1 MLFSMSSSSLAVAQN
16 EGVVEQ
22 FLSRNPSAGDV
33 DGDAIGKKIILPSS
47 FTGGPRYMIQNYHD
61 AIAICKHCGH
71 PDLFI
76 TFTCNT
82 QWLEIQNALQF
93 VPGQKSEDRPDI
105 VCRVFKM
112 KVDALMA
119 EIKQGVFF
127 GNTVADLYT
136 IEFQKR
142 GLPHVHILVWLHAD
156 NKLPTPTDIDSII
169 SAEIPD
175 KNIDPIGYATV
186 TKFMIHGP
194 CGQANSKAPCMKKGQ
209 CSKHFPKEF
218 RVETSFDENGFA
230 IYRRRNDERYATK
243 NGIDLDNRY
252 VVPHHLQLI
261 VRYQAHINVEWCNKS
276 MLIKYLFKYI
286 NKGPDRMR
294 AVIEDSCLST
304 EVNSKKQYDG
314 VDEIKRFLD
323 CRYLSAYEAIWRL
336 FEFDIHHRE
345 PTVERLTIHMQF
357 MNNVVY
363 HEGENLLNVVNRCNI
378 EKTMFTEW
386 MAMNRIYDDAR
397 ELTYVEFPTK
407 WVWHPSDKFW
417 SRRKRGNRIGR
428 IVYIHPNSGELY
440 FMRMLLNK
448 VSGPRNFDEIRTV
461 NGILY
466 ETFRAACDALGLLSD
481 DLEWHQALD
490 EASYWSSA
498 SDLRQLFVSIIM
510 FCEVSDPAK
519 LLNDFWKL
527 MADDITYRLKEVLR
541 ISSLKMPQEELQN
554 YVLYE
559 LEVLFNKNGS
569 SLSHFKLPI
578 PNRLLIEDIGNRLL
592 REEMD
597 YDTDVLRNEHETL
610 YNGLNTEQLAV
621 YRSVLASVYENKGGV
636 FFVYG
641 HGGTGKTYL
650 WQTIIA
656 KLRSEAKIVLA
667 VASSGIASLLLSG
680 GRTAHSRFK
689 IPIKLDD
696 FSTCEIKKGTQL
708 AKLLNY
714 TSLIIWDE
722 APMNHRNCFEAL
734 DKSLRDVLDGT
745 TAGKIF
751 GGKTILLG
759 GDFRQIL
766 PVIIGGTRH
775 DIINASITKSY
786 IWNDCQIFRLTT
798 NMRLHKNLRNTESQ
812 EDILN
817 FAKWILDL
825 GDGKLNAVKLE
836 NEEESTWI
844 KIPDDM
850 LIKNTGD
857 GIRDIVSAVY
867 DNLEQNYND
876 SSYLRDRAIITPIN
890 DTADEVNAYLLS
902 LIPGEE
908 ICYMSADSICSS
920 SANTEETDVLYPID
934 FLNSLK
940 FNGVPHHALKLK
952 VGVPIMLLRN
962 ISQHSGL
969 CNGTRLIVTQLA
981 SKVIEAQIFTGNHAG
996 RKVYIPR
1003 ILTHVTETKWPF
1015 ILKRRQFP
1023 IRLCYAMTINKS
1035 QGQTLQHVGL
1045 YLRRPVFSH
1054 GQLYVGVSRVTSREG
1069 LRILIENKNNEP
1081 EGCTQNIVFTEIFD
1095 NLNT

>member
-1 MLFSMSSSSLAVAQN
+1 MGSLLPFDGERPKFAQLYICDTEN
-16 EGVVEQ
+16 EVGNRMKAFDNVDELRNIDRDLIQRLIEMFDDKNELVKVFRMARDRFRETDYMPIRLRLIGNRGENMAQYNPPAASEIAGLIVDDLGSADRQRDIVVEYKTKN
-22 FLSRNPSAGDV
+22 LKRISDLHPSFMAMQYPILFPYGEDGFRIGIKYNESSQRKIGCRKHVTMREFYAYRMHNRLEEGRTLISGGKLFQQYIVDAFSCVEEERLDYIRKNQSDLRSEIYRGIKDAVVAGDV
-33 DGDAIGKKIILPSS
+33 DGDAI
-47 FTGGPRYMIQNYHD
+47 
-61 AIAICKHCGH
+61 
-71 PDLFI
+71 
-76 TFTCNT
+76 
-82 QWLEIQNALQF
+82 
-93 VPGQKSEDRPDI
+93 DRPDI
-105 VCRVFKM
+105 VCRVFKI

-127 GNTVADLYT
+127 GNTIADLYT

-294 AVIEDSCLST
+294 AVIEDSCLTT

-314 VDEIKRFLD
+314 LDEIKRFLD

-363 HEGENLLNVVNRCNI
+363 HEGVNLLNVVNRCNI

-397 ELTYVEFPTK
+397 ELTYVEFPKK

-428 IVYIHPNSGELY
+428 IVYIHPNSGELN

-448 VSGPRNFDEIRTV
+448 VRGPRNFDEIRTV

-466 ETFRAACDALGLLSD
+466 ETFRAACDALGLLGD
-481 DLEWHQALD
+481 DLEWHQALN

-498 SDLRQLFVSIIM
+498 LDLRQLFVSIIM
-510 FCEVSDPAK
+510 FCEVSDPTK
-519 LLNDFWKL
+519 LFNDFWKL
-527 MADDITYRLKEVLR
+527 MADNITYRLKEVLR
-541 ISSLKMPQEELQN
+541 ISSLKIPQEELQN

-569 SLSHFKLPI
+569 SLSQFKLPI

-597 YDTDVLRNEHETL
+597 YDTDALRNEHETL

-656 KLRSEAKIVLA
+656 KLRSEAEIVLA
-667 VASSGIASLLLSG
+667 VASSGIASLLLPG

-689 IPIKLDD
+689 IPIKLACLQVD
-696 FSTCEIKKGTQL
+696 SRGSPGTEL
-708 AKLLNY
+708 
-714 TSLIIWDE
+714 E
-722 APMNHRNCFEAL
+722 FAL
-734 DKSLRDVLDGT
+734 
-745 TAGKIF
+745 
-751 GGKTILLG
+751 
-759 GDFRQIL
+759 
-766 PVIIGGTRH
+766 
-775 DIINASITKSY
+775 
-786 IWNDCQIFRLTT
+786 
-798 NMRLHKNLRNTESQ
+798 
-812 EDILN
+812 
-817 FAKWILDL
+817 
-825 GDGKLNAVKLE
+825 
-836 NEEESTWI
+836 
-844 KIPDDM
+844 
-850 LIKNTGD
+850 
-857 GIRDIVSAVY
+857 
-867 DNLEQNYND
+867 
-876 SSYLRDRAIITPIN
+876 
-890 DTADEVNAYLLS
+890 
-902 LIPGEE
+902 
-908 ICYMSADSICSS
+908 
-920 SANTEETDVLYPID
+920 
-934 FLNSLK
+934 
-940 FNGVPHHALKLK
+940 
-952 VGVPIMLLRN
+952 
-962 ISQHSGL
+962 
-969 CNGTRLIVTQLA
+969 
-981 SKVIEAQIFTGNHAG
+981 
-996 RKVYIPR
+996 
-1003 ILTHVTETKWPF
+1003 
-1015 ILKRRQFP
+1015 
-1023 IRLCYAMTINKS
+1023 
-1035 QGQTLQHVGL
+1035 
-1045 YLRRPVFSH
+1045 
-1054 GQLYVGVSRVTSREG
+1054 
-1069 LRILIENKNNEP
+1069 
-1081 EGCTQNIVFTEIFD
+1081 
-1095 NLNT
+1095 